1 MFLLEGFSKLVIS
14 SFEKFCRG
22 NQKSESIKI
31 ISRTTCGGVAKK
43 FFLNSNLQNLQVKK
57 KISSV
62 EQRLSS
68 MKTV

>member
-1 MFLLEGFSKLVIS
+1 MVAIQNYVTKEFT
-14 SFEKFCRG
+14 FEKFCRG

-31 ISRTTCGGVAKK
+31 IFRTTCGGVAKF
-43 FFLNSNLQNLQVKK
+43 FFLNSNLQIFQVKK